1 MRIAT
6 EGSIV
11 AETEAG
17 DTGPAD
23 APVLTQ
29 ASQLRRICLS
39 QEGVDAFAVR
49 RA

>member
-1 MRIAT
+1 M
-6 EGSIV
+6 V
-11 AETEAG
+11 AETETS
-17 DTGPAD
+17 DTGAAG

-29 ASQLRRICLS
+29 ASQRRICLS

>member
-6 EGSIV
+6 DGSIV

-17 DTGPAD
+17 DPVAAG

-29 ASQLRRICLS
+29 ASQLRRICLR

>member
-1 MRIAT
+1 M
-6 EGSIV
+6 V
-11 AETEAG
+11 DETETS
-17 DTGPAD
+17 DTGAAG

-29 ASQLRRICLS
+29 ASQLRRICLR